1 MMKIKNSSQ
10 KLRTHVTHIEPI
22 FGLVLFWK
30 AKYRLSWSNVLF
42 DITRKTPLSTFL
54 KEVCYSFIT
63 LDVDLR
69 SNHLQRSFTVNSFD
83 PIINSL
89 MNKAYNFHKV
99 HDEKIYVHV
108 TSRIKKRS
116 IDEL

>member
-1 MMKIKNSSQ
+1 MFK
-10 KLRTHVTHIEPI
+10 
-22 FGLVLFWK
+22 
-30 AKYRLSWSNVLF
+30 
-42 DITRKTPLSTFL
+42 
-54 KEVCYSFIT
+54 
-63 LDVDLR
+63 
-69 SNHLQRSFTVNSFD
+69 SFTAFFYGQLVD